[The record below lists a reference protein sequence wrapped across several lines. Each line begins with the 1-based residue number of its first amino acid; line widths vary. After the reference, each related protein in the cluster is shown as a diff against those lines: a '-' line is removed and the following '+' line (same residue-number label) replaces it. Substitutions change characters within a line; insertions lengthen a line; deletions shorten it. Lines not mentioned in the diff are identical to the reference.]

1 MAGEEGSAKEDGSDD
16 AKASKDSNKDDADA
30 A

>member
-1 MAGEEGSAKEDGSDD
+1 MAGEEGSAKEDSSDD
-16 AKASKDSNKDDADA
+16 AKATKDSDKDDADA